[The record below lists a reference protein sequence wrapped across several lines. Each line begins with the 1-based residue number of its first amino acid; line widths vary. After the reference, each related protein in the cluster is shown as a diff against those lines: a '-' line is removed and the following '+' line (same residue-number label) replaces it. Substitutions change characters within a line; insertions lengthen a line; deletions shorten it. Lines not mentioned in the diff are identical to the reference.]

1 MSQTIYIIRHGETDW
16 NRQKRFQG
24 HTDIALNDEGRLQ
37 AVRLAMKL
45 ADVLPFDRLVAS
57 DLLRARETAE
67 ILNRGYNTP
76 IAVDEGLREMNFGQ
90 WEGLNITAIQE
101 RWPDELQ
108 EWYTSGQLAVPG
120 GESQEEL
127 FQRVWQRFQYW
138 ADQEDYQKMGI
149 VCHGA
154 VCGVLICG
162 VLDRPHCEMQKYML
176 ANTGMYV
183 VTVEGGG
190 KYKLKVLP

>member
-1 MSQTIYIIRHGETDW
+1 MSRTIYIIRHGETDW

-24 HTDIALNDEGRLQ
+24 HTNIALNEEGRLQ

-45 ADVLPFDRLVAS
+45 KDVLPFDRLVAS
-57 DLLRARETAE
+57 DLIRARETAE

-76 IAVDEGLREMNFGQ
+76 IEVDEGFREMNFGR
-90 WEGLNITAIQE
+90 WEGLNINAIQE

-108 EWYTSGQLAVPG
+108 EWFSSGQLAVPG
-120 GESQEEL
+120 GESQEAL
-127 FQRVWQRFQYW
+127 YQRVWQRFQYW
-138 ADQEDYQKMGI
+138 ADLEDYRKMAI

-162 VLDRPHCEMQKYML
+162 VLGRPHQEMQQYML
-176 ANTGMYV
+176 KNTGMYV
-183 VTVEGGG
+183 VTAESRGN
-190 KYKLKVLP
+190 YKLQVSP

>member
-76 IAVDEGLREMNFGQ
+76 IAVDEELREMNFGQ

-108 EWYTSGQLAVPG
+108 EWYTSGQLTVPG

-127 FQRVWQRFQYW
+127 FQRVWQRFRYW
-138 ADQEDYQKMGI
+138 ADQEDYHKMGI

-183 VTVEGGG
+183 VTVEERG
-190 KYKLKVLP
+190 KYKLNVLP

>member
-37 AVRLAMKL
+37 AVRLGIKL
-45 ADVLPFDRLVAS
+45 TEVLPFDRLIAS
-57 DLLRARETAE
+57 DLIRARETAE
-67 ILNRGYNTP
+67 ILNRGYDTP
-76 IAVDEGLREMNFGQ
+76 ITVDEGLREMNFGQ
-90 WEGLNITAIQE
+90 WEGLNIKAIQE
-101 RWPDELQ
+101 RWPNELQ
-108 EWYTSGQLAVPG
+108 AWFDSGQLAVPG

-138 ADQEDYQKMGI
+138 ANQEDYQKMGI

-162 VLDRPHCEMQKYML
+162 VLGRPHQEMQQYML
-176 ANTGMYV
+176 ANTGMHV
-183 VTVEGGG
+183 VTVESQGR
-190 KYKLKVLP
+190 YKLTTLP